1 MSEEQTYREAR
12 PLPVLRSVV
21 SSVWIQEIGRD
32 SSPYLHRQIP
42 NGAVELTCRL
52 GDTPRLQGPRTEA
65 LAEVLEPGTTV
76 VGVRF
81 VPGAFPAVSDVPA
94 SELTGLTV
102 DASDLWGN
110 ALADAVGTATSA
122 SAALIAVQRH
132 VRTWMTAP
140 PDPLISAGVR
150 GLMPWQAAD
159 VASLTAALHISES
172 QFRRRCHAAVGLAP
186 KDLHRI
192 LRFQG
197 FLALVQY
204 SIAQHHPTSLGR
216 LAVRAG
222 YADQSH
228 LNRECLRLTGVSPGT
243 FCAETHQTCA
253 DNHDHSAS
261 FAPVLQLTT

>member
-1 MSEEQTYREAR
+1 MSDGQTYREAR

-21 SSVWIQEIGRD
+21 SSVWVQEIGPD

-52 GDTPRLQGPRTEA
+52 GAPPRVVGPRTEA
-65 LAEVLEPGTTV
+65 FAEVLEPGTTV

-81 VPGAFPAVSDVPA
+81 VPGAFPAISNVPA
-94 SELTGLTV
+94 SELAGLTV

-110 ALADAVGTATSA
+110 SLSEAVGTATSA
-122 SAALIAVQRH
+122 SEALNAVQQH
-132 VRTWMTAP
+132 VRTWMSAA

-197 FLALVQY
+197 FLALVQ
-204 SIAQHHPTSLGR
+204 SAIAQHRPTSLGR
-216 LAVRAG
+216 LAIRAG
-222 YADQSH
+222 YADQPH
-228 LNRECLRLTGVSPGT
+228 LNRECVRLTGVSPGT
-243 FCAETHQTCA
+243 FCAETHETCA
-253 DNHDHSAS
+253 HTHDHSAS